1 MKKDVFVYLS
11 GPITA
16 KHGATIEENVAAGVR
31 VFLDCLRAGLPV
43 FCPHL
48 SAAFP
53 TAWTAVD
60 YEAWMAYDFAV
71 IDRCTHVLMLPRW
84 ETSSGAVRE
93 KDYAEQRGI
102 PVVFSVDELAAQVA
116 EVVA

>member
-1 MKKDVFVYLS
+1 MRKNTCVYLS

-16 KHGATIEENVAAGVR
+16 KHGYSIEENVAAAVGVY
-31 VFLDCLRAGLPV
+31 LACLQAGWPV

-60 YEAWMAYDFAV
+60 YETWMAYDFAG
-71 IDRCTHVLMLPRW
+71 IDICTHVLMLPRW

-93 KDYAEQRGI
+93 KAYAEARGI
-102 PVVFSVDELAAQVA
+102 PVFLSLDQMREAA
-116 EVVA
+116 